1 MSKKSKITSWVYVL
15 QLDDQVVGA
24 FPSAALA
31 YAHWLACAEKYSS
44 PDAPFAHV
52 SRYRYCMDPYTPEH
66 QDMTMIFARQ
76 WQAIRDLK
84 NKKEQ

>member
-1 MSKKSKITSWVYVL
+1 MSKKSKFTPWVYVL
-15 QLDDQVVGA
+15 SLDDQVVGG
-24 FPSAALA
+24 FTSAALA
-31 YAHWLACAEKYSS
+31 YAHWLAFAEKYSS

-52 SRYRYCMDPYTPEH
+52 SRYRYSMDPYMPEH
-66 QDMTMIFARQ
+66 QDVTMIFARQ